1 MAPLQIPPSGL
12 ATVRGAVLS
21 DIKVDNAP
29 PTMRGKQLTPAQEA
43 VLWSLYLR
51 HVPGSPGD
59 KLPGKKFWYD
69 LASKFWDQT
78 GRTYSWLSVKRRI
91 VALLGIHGVPVD
103 WRPERV
109 RPPLP
114 DPGSPEVAVQ
124 SGRGM
129 TDDGGGEERLE
140 PGSESVCKE
149 HRGRDDSHLSQRVT
163 VNQRLAWFQSS
174 KVKPHNASKPEKRAE
189 VVRDWLKKNYSTSL
203 PDEGDDAEPRPGSQ
217 SPCPMR
223 SRSSAITKTRPRSR
237 SPQFD
242 RHPVYRNRSPGS
254 RGRTELVSKR
264 LHHQLASARTPRAE
278 SRKRQIPGIPRPAG
292 SRQSDPQVV
301 ISKRRSPLKSNSA
314 HDSSESIYL
323 APHTSG
329 AGISRK
335 SKSGQPA
342 TLDLP
347 SSDDQDDLPQTPVRI
362 SRRRRVAK

>member
-1 MAPLQIPPSGL
+1 MAPSQVPPSGL

-21 DIKVDNAP
+21 DIKVDDVP

-59 KLPGKKFWYD
+59 KLPGKKFWCD
-69 LASKFWDQT
+69 LASKFWEQT
-78 GRTYSWLSVKRRI
+78 GRTYSWSSVKRRI
-91 VALLGIHGVPVD
+91 VALLGVHGVPVD

-109 RPPLP
+109 RSPLP

-124 SGRGM
+124 SGRGL

-140 PGSESVCKE
+140 PGSESVRKE
-149 HRGRDDSHLSQRVT
+149 HRDLDDSHLSQRST
-163 VNQRLAWFQSS
+163 VNQRLARLQSS
-174 KVKPHNASKPEKRAE
+174 KVKSQNASAPEKRAE
-189 VVRDWLKKNYSTSL
+189 VVRDRLKKNYSTSL

-217 SPCPMR
+217 SPCPVQA
-223 SRSSAITKTRPRSR
+223 RSSAITKTRTRSR
-237 SPQFD
+237 SLQFD
-242 RHPVYRNRSPGS
+242 RHPLYRNRSPSS
-254 RGRTELVSKR
+254 RRRTELVSKR
-264 LHHQLASARTPRAE
+264 LQDQLASARTPRTE
-278 SRKRQIPGIPRPAG
+278 SGKRQIPDILRPEW

-301 ISKRRSPLKSNSA
+301 ISTRRSPLKSNSA
-314 HDSSESIYL
+314 HDSFESIYL

-342 TLDLP
+342 SLDLP
-347 SSDDQDDLPQTPVRI
+347 SSDDPDDLPQTPVRI
-362 SRRRRVAK
+362 LRRRRVAK